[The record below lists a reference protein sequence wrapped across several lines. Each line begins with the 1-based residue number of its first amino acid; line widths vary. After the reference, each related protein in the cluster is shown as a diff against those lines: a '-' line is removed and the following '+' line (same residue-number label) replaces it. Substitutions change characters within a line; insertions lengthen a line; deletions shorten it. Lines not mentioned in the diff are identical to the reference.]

1 MAFGENRGPVKIAK
15 EKSDG
20 NMHAESY
27 GRDVVLR
34 PEHDPDCG
42 RWLPLELTQE
52 HRYTVTNL
60 TCLLENVSVL
70 GLFPQTMHFVHFPDD
85 RSRIWKSNCL
95 PRLQKRPASSS

>member
-52 HRYTVTNL
+52 HRYN
-60 TCLLENVSVL
+60 
-70 GLFPQTMHFVHFPDD
+70 
-85 RSRIWKSNCL
+85 
-95 PRLQKRPASSS
+95 